1 MSTRRLFAVALPLLV
16 AACLRGRLC
25 AGDAA
30 AAASPAQEAPL
41 ARPLVFFQLDDNAGG
56 YYERIDNIDNVGVAV
71 TDPNPLA
78 AEYKAGFI
86 QGKLQQPYLPATR
99 DNQWDSTAL
108 VDARPCTPFRRATSN
123 WQTPRRCC
131 SRITPTPWTTLRRRP
146 IPRCRSS
153 CPAFCSGCLASIT
166 ARRSDAPAA
175 LDFSGQWLPDLSTF
189 TPEELTLNYGTP
201 SVSFLDI
208 YYLNT
213 YADLADKMDNSPMD
227 KCSAFV
233 KRTDDDIYLTHNSW
247 SSFLDQSMA
256 VTYFINDTA
265 LTFNALY
272 PGLIASA
279 TDFGYNNQGI
289 MFNETT
295 HHNTYTEAKTDA
307 LWMFW
312 RAALAEQFAGS
323 LDEFY
328 DLVSLEPSGT
338 YMNGYA
344 IVDTKTREI
353 GLVEMGYK
361 SFVYFKSDGSGGYIV
376 TTKPEGQST
385 AYDPELVQPDVILG
399 VNYPASLLIQQELK
413 ALENRPARRAQF
425 LSYVGTVDDIE
436 SAKDLVTYTD
446 TGNPLSIFGRWDLG
460 YGMTPTPKTVPD
472 GSVDAKAIAA
482 SQIGYLSQLEGKI
495 DQAGSHPAF
504 WMRFGTPH
512 IANQPFIWS
521 KSQWKDQVL
530 RLVPD
535 VVDGD
540 WQMLTMHIK

>member
-1 MSTRRLFAVALPLLV
+1 
-16 AACLRGRLC
+16 
-25 AGDAA
+25 
-30 AAASPAQEAPL
+30 
-41 ARPLVFFQLDDNAGG
+41 
-56 YYERIDNIDNVGVAV
+56 
-71 TDPNPLA
+71 
-78 AEYKAGFI
+78 
-86 QGKLQQPYLPATR
+86 
-99 DNQWDSTAL
+99 
-108 VDARPCTPFRRATSN
+108 
-123 WQTPRRCC
+123 
-131 SRITPTPWTTLRRRP
+131 
-146 IPRCRSS
+146 
-153 CPAFCSGCLASIT
+153 
-166 ARRSDAPAA
+166 
-175 LDFSGQWLPDLSTF
+175 
-189 TPEELTLNYGTP
+189 
-201 SVSFLDI
+201 
-208 YYLNT
+208 
-213 YADLADKMDNSPMD
+213 
-227 KCSAFV
+227 
-233 KRTDDDIYLTHNSW
+233 
-247 SSFLDQSMA
+247 MA
-256 VTYFINDTA
+256 VTYFINDTV

-272 PGLIASA
+272 PGLIASS

-295 HHNTYTEAKTDA
+295 HHNTYTEAKADA

-328 DLVSLEPSGT
+328 DLVSLEPSG
-338 YMNGYA
+338 
-344 IVDTKTREI
+344 
-353 GLVEMGYK
+353 
-361 SFVYFKSDGSGGYIV
+361 

-425 LSYVGTVDDIE
+425 LSYMGTVDDIE

-482 SQIGYLSQLEGKI
+482 SQIGYLSQLQGKI
-495 DQAGSHPAF
+495 DETGSHPAF

-535 VVDGD
+535 KVDGD
-540 WQMLTMHIK
+540 WQLLTMHIK